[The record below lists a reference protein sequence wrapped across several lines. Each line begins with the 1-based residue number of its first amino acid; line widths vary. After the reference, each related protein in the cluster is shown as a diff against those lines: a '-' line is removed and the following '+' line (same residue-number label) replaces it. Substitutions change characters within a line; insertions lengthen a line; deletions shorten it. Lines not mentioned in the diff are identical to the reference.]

1 VGDAV
6 TSQGRELVLVL
17 GPGRSGTSTMA
28 GALARTGFQVPDA
41 LDGDDS
47 NPTGFYEPAWAVD
60 FHTRLLE
67 RVCVHTLDGDPAAYD
82 ELAKVLADPEPGA
95 ELTDWLATELAAH
108 PRLVIKDPRLVWFR
122 DLWVTAAQ
130 SAGVSPAF
138 VVMLRHPA
146 EVSSSR
152 SEFYDAPQGTAVAG
166 WINVVLLTER
176 LTRGSRRAFV
186 TYAYLLTDWRPV
198 LSTMSARLDLH
209 LDPAPD
215 VSTHPID
222 EFIDPELRR
231 REPDW
236 SALAVPASLQDLG
249 DRTYATITELAS
261 AGDQDSTRA
270 ALDALAEEYAHVHA
284 DAVAIAHAHWR
295 RKVRRA
301 RRAGVRAGEERAAS
315 EAPAAS
321 KWSWRRGRSR

>member
-1 VGDAV
+1 MGDAV

-186 TYAYLLTDWRPV
+186 TYADLLTDWRPV

-222 EFIDPELRR
+222 EFIDPG
-231 REPDW
+231 
-236 SALAVPASLQDLG
+236 AA
-249 DRTYATITELAS
+249 
-261 AGDQDSTRA
+261 STRTRLVGA
-270 ALDALAEEYAHVHA
+270 
-284 DAVAIAHAHWR
+284 
-295 RKVRRA
+295 RRA
-301 RRAGVRAGEERAAS
+301 RLAAGSGRSDVRDHHRVGVGWGPGLDPGRSGRTRRGVRPRAR
-315 EAPAAS
+315 
-321 KWSWRRGRSR
+321 RRGRDRARALAAQGSARPTSRRTRG